1 MSARRRYIV
10 SYDIRETKRLR
21 RVHQVVKEFGYAFQ
35 YSVYICDLTKSEL
48 LDLQWALREEMNER
62 VDSVAFID
70 LGDPNNRGTDCIA
83 FMGPPS
89 SVPVDGSARI
99 I

>member
-10 SYDIRETKRLR
+10 SYDIRENRRLR
-21 RVHQVVKEFGYAFQ
+21 RVHQVVKEYGYAFQ

-48 LDLQWALREEMNER
+48 LDLRWALRDEMHEG

-70 LGDPNNRGTDCIA
+70 LGDPNGRGADCIE
-83 FMGPPS
+83 FMGLPS
-89 SVPVDGSARI
+89 TVPIDGSATI
-99 I
+99 V